1 MKIYREESLSGFEF
15 WSGAKD
21 FAEKLT
27 DTEFDQIEDNLTGLY
42 PDGMDETQINDLFW
56 FEPGTVCEWLGLD
69 FSNFSAAKKFKVLDY
84 WPEIGISETEL
95 DGRTRLAKS
104 TPEFSID
111 ALSEFNRGLW
121 EHQKMQRFKK

>member
-27 DTEFDQIEDNLTGLY
+27 DTEFDQVEGNLTELY

-56 FEPGTVCEWLGLD
+56 FEPETVCDWLGLD
-69 FSNFSAAKKFKVLDY
+69 YNEVMERD
-84 WPEIGISETEL
+84 
-95 DGRTRLAKS
+95 
-104 TPEFSID
+104 
-111 ALSEFNRGLW
+111 
-121 EHQKMQRFKK
+121 

>member
-27 DTEFDQIEDNLTGLY
+27 DTEFDQIEDNLTELY

-56 FEPGTVCEWLGLD
+56 FEPETVCDWLGLD
-69 FSNFSAAKKFKVLDY
+69 YNEVMERD
-84 WPEIGISETEL
+84 
-95 DGRTRLAKS
+95 
-104 TPEFSID
+104 
-111 ALSEFNRGLW
+111 
-121 EHQKMQRFKK
+121 

>member
-27 DTEFDQIEDNLTGLY
+27 DNELDRMKNCLEEIY

-56 FEPGTVCEWLGLD
+56 FEPETVCDWLGWTMT
-69 FSNFSAAKKFKVLDY
+69 K
-84 WPEIGISETEL
+84 
-95 DGRTRLAKS
+95 
-104 TPEFSID
+104 
-111 ALSEFNRGLW
+111 
-121 EHQKMQRFKK
+121 

>member
-42 PDGMDETQINDLFW
+42 PDGMGETELNDLFW

-69 FSNFSAAKKFKVLDY
+69 YDEVMERD
-84 WPEIGISETEL
+84 
-95 DGRTRLAKS
+95 
-104 TPEFSID
+104 
-111 ALSEFNRGLW
+111 
-121 EHQKMQRFKK
+121 

>member
-42 PDGMDETQINDLFW
+42 PDGMDETQINNLFW
-56 FEPGTVCEWLGLD
+56 FEPATICDWLGLD
-69 FSNFSAAKKFKVLDY
+69 YDEVM
-84 WPEIGISETEL
+84 ERE
-95 DGRTRLAKS
+95 
-104 TPEFSID
+104 
-111 ALSEFNRGLW
+111 
-121 EHQKMQRFKK
+121 

>member
-27 DTEFDQIEDNLTGLY
+27 DNELDQVENCLEEIY

-56 FEPGTVCEWLGLD
+56 FEPETVCEWLGLD
-69 FSNFSAAKKFKVLDY
+69 YDEVMERD
-84 WPEIGISETEL
+84 
-95 DGRTRLAKS
+95 
-104 TPEFSID
+104 
-111 ALSEFNRGLW
+111 
-121 EHQKMQRFKK
+121 